1 VSHERGECTECGHAP
16 CPHIAGRL
24 DAAGAGAARAR
35 LARNQAEVDA
45 GRLRSAL
52 RAVEAHHAAM
62 CDAAGRPQT
71 NSNTLRIV
79 RAALAGCD
87 HLPGDVCR
95 VCHPSLP
102 ICARHPEAPLRRFGP
117 LWRCS
122 ECGEDGTLLQGA
134 AMPPE
139 VSR

>member
-1 VSHERGECTECGHAP
+1 VTPGLRQAVEAP
-16 CPHIAGRL
+16 CSCPCAAHPEGGCSCGCDCLDIAEK
-24 DAAGAGAARAR
+24 AA
-35 LARNQAEVDA
+35 
-45 GRLRSAL
+45 LRSAL

-79 RAALAGCD
+79 RAGLAGCS

-102 ICARHPEAPLRRFGP
+102 LCARHLDAPRRRFGP

-122 ECGEDGTLLQGA
+122 VCGEPGSLLA
-134 AMPPE
+134 VASALEATSATPE
-139 VSR
+139 QP